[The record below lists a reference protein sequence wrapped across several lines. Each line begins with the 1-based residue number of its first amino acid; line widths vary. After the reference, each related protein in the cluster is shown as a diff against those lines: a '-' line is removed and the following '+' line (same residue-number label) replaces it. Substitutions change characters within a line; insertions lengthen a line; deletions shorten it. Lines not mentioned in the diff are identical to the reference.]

1 MKIRCRRAVPIPVPP
16 TQRKAHPTTAPQSA
30 TAPLQPRTAP
40 TRRRTV
46 HPPALTCR
54 VHPVPTRSPVPHAD
68 GPAEEAPAADEPLPA
83 PPLYPNAQFPDA
95 QSANGPYGYPQSQP
109 QNFFNWV
116 RGHGIQRGPD
126 RWIGGVASG
135 IAHRLGV
142 DPLIVRGVFIVLSIF
157 AGIGVLL
164 YGVAWALLPE
174 PDGRIHVQEAGA
186 GRWSTGMTGA
196 LITTVIGFPSLGG
209 GFWGWERNGFGGFL
223 WTAFWMAGAIYLV
236 YYLSQRDKT
245 RNGAPIM
252 NTSAAAGA
260 APAEPPSRPRRRPAH
275 RPRRQA
281 RHMRP
286 APTRALTPVPPT
298 ATARTTAALPAH
310 AVTAPTRIQAPP
322 HPAISGPRGRILL
335 MAPTSHTAAATAVR
349 PLPRQRLRTW
359 ARAPRLSP

>member
-1 MKIRCRRAVPIPVPP
+1 MRNSRTP
-16 TQRKAHPTTAPQSA
+16 S
-30 TAPLQPRTAP
+30 PRTA
-40 TRRRTV
+40 
-46 HPPALTCR
+46 
-54 VHPVPTRSPVPHAD
+54 
-68 GPAEEAPAADEPLPA
+68 
-83 PPLYPNAQFPDA
+83 
-95 QSANGPYGYPQSQP
+95 PYGYPQSQP

-223 WTAFWMAGAIYLV
+223 WTAFWIAGAIYLI

-245 RNGAPIM
+245 R
-252 NTSAAAGA
+252 T
-260 APAEPPSRPRRRPAH
+260 EHPS
-275 RPRRQA
+275 
-281 RHMRP
+281 
-286 APTRALTPVPPT
+286 
-298 ATARTTAALPAH
+298 
-310 AVTAPTRIQAPP
+310 
-322 HPAISGPRGRILL
+322 
-335 MAPTSHTAAATAVR
+335 
-349 PLPRQRLRTW
+349 
-359 ARAPRLSP
+359 

>member
-1 MKIRCRRAVPIPVPP
+1 M
-16 TQRKAHPTTAPQSA
+16 
-30 TAPLQPRTAP
+30 
-40 TRRRTV
+40 
-46 HPPALTCR
+46 
-54 VHPVPTRSPVPHAD
+54 PH
-68 GPAEEAPAADEPLPA
+68 GPAADEPLPA
-83 PPLYPNAQFPDA
+83 PPLYPNAQFPNA

-223 WTAFWMAGAIYLV
+223 WTAFWIAGAIYLI

-260 APAEPPSRPRRRPAH
+260 AAGGTAFAPPQPSPAPGAPIRRPLRRPLRQCLLRRR
-275 RPRRQA
+275 
-281 RHMRP
+281 
-286 APTRALTPVPPT
+286 L
-298 ATARTTAALPAH
+298 RTTAATLRLARLRPL
-310 AVTAPTRIQAPP
+310 R
-322 HPAISGPRGRILL
+322 GPRHPRARQFWALGTESSLW
-335 MAPTSHTAAATAVR
+335 PQPAVR
-349 PLPRQRLRTW
+349 RRLRRSVRS
-359 ARAPRLSP
+359 RAKGTKHGPRRPGCRGDGRPCPPGGRRHQGP